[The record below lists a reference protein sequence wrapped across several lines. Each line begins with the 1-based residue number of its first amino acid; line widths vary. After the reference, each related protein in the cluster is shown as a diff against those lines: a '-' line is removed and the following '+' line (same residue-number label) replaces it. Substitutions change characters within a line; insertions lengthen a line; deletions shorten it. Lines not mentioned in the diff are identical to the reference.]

1 MEPTDDPGGFIAS
14 APVGAYHVI
23 VIFIGCYYRPAGVH
37 NAASSYS
44 QVLSRKLFKWREE
57 DEVLDVLQV
66 LPHVAE

>member
-37 NAASSYS
+37 NAACNLITHTAHKLPRPSISTASSA
-44 QVLSRKLFKWREE
+44 L
-57 DEVLDVLQV
+57 
-66 LPHVAE
+66 